1 MLNFMFE
8 KNLTTMK
15 KLLFFISILSSTFF
29 FSQIYMSTATHYY
42 NPYQMTIQGNGTI
55 YYTQDGT
62 TPTLSSSSEVNSVN
76 ILIDQNKEIKAFLV
90 NNTGNTSA
98 VFTKKYFTG
107 AIPDAHIFF
116 KPPSGWTNGACV
128 RVEMINP
135 NSINGFVIDNLGSGY
150 SMNNT
155 GCDGWYKITKS
166 FETANVSFTNCY
178 LYQNFPGNIDTP
190 LIPMGSSI
198 YYDFSSGVIT
208 NPPSCLLGTKDV
220 KHKDVTLVKIYP
232 NPVAEILQI
241 NTDKDFVEYE
251 ILDGTGRLVSKEKF
265 SKAISVNHLSA
276 GNYFV
281 KLIDNKN
288 DFVFVKFIK
297 K

>member
-15 KLLFFISILSSTFF
+15 KLLFFISIFSSAFF
-29 FSQIYMSTATHYY
+29 FSQINMSVATHFY
-42 NPYQMTIQGNGTI
+42 NPYQMNIQGNGTI
-55 YYTQDGT
+55 YYTTDGT
-62 TPTLSSSSEVNSVN
+62 TPTLSSSSAVNSVN

-116 KPPSGWTNGACV
+116 KPPSGWANGACV
-128 RVEMINP
+128 RVEMLNP
-135 NSINGFVIDNLGSGY
+135 NSIDGFVIDNFGSGY

-155 GCDGWYKITKS
+155 GCNGWYKITKS

-178 LYQNFPGNIDTP
+178 LYQNFPGNIGTP
-190 LIPMGSSI
+190 PVPMGSSI

-220 KHKDVTLVKIYP
+220 RQKDITLVKVYP
-232 NPVAEILQI
+232 NPVADVLQI

-251 ILDGTGRLVSKEKF
+251 ILDGTGRVISKEKF
-265 SKAISVNHLSA
+265 LKSIAVHQLIS

-288 DFVFVKFIK
+288 DFVLVKFIK

>member
-62 TPTLSSSSEVNSVN
+62 TPTLSSSSAVNSVN

-90 NNTGNTSA
+90 NSTGNTSA

-107 AIPDAHIFF
+107 VIPDAHIFF

-135 NSINGFVIDNLGSGY
+135 NSIDGFVIDNLGSGY

-220 KHKDVTLVKIYP
+220 KHKDVTLVKVYP

-241 NTDKDFVEYE
+241 NTDKDFMEYE

>member
-15 KLLFFISILSSTFF
+15 KLLFFISIFSSTFF
-29 FSQIYMSTATHYY
+29 FSQINMSVATHFY
-42 NPYQMTIQGNGTI
+42 NPYQMNIQGNGTI
-55 YYTQDGT
+55 YYTTDGT
-62 TPTLSSSSEVNSVN
+62 TPTLSSSSAVNSVN

-90 NNTGNTSA
+90 SSTGNTSA

-135 NSINGFVIDNLGSGY
+135 NSIDGFVIDNLGSGY

-220 KHKDVTLVKIYP
+220 KHKDVTLVKVYP

-241 NTDKDFVEYE
+241 NTDKNFVMYE
-251 ILDGTGRLVSKEKF
+251 ILEGTGRVISKEKF
-265 SKAISVNHLSA
+265 SKSIPVNHLSS

-281 KLIDNKN
+281 KLIDNKH

>member
-1 MLNFMFE
+1 MLNFMYK

-15 KLLFFISILSSTFF
+15 KLLFFISIFSSAFF

-42 NPYQMTIQGNGTI
+42 NSYPMTIQGNGTI
-55 YYTQDGT
+55 YYTEDGT
-62 TPTLSSSSEVNSVN
+62 TPTLSSSSAINSVN

-90 NNTGNTSA
+90 NSTGNTST

-135 NSINGFVIDNLGSGY
+135 NSIDGFVIDNLGSGY

-220 KHKDVTLVKIYP
+220 KHKDVTLVKVYP

-241 NTDKDFVEYE
+241 NTDKDFMEYE

-276 GNYFV
+276 GKYFV

>member
-1 MLNFMFE
+1 
-8 KNLTTMK
+8 
-15 KLLFFISILSSTFF
+15 
-29 FSQIYMSTATHYY
+29 MSVATHFY
-42 NPYQMTIQGNGTI
+42 NPYQMNIQGNGTI
-55 YYTQDGT
+55 YYTTDGT
-62 TPTLSSSSEVNSVN
+62 TPTLSSSSAVNSVN

-90 NNTGNTSA
+90 SSTGNTSA

-135 NSINGFVIDNLGSGY
+135 NSIDGFVIDNFGSGY

-155 GCDGWYKITKS
+155 GCNGWYKITKN

-190 LIPMGSSI
+190 PVPMGSSI
-198 YYDFSSGVIT
+198 YYDFSSGIIT

-220 KHKDVTLVKIYP
+220 KHKDVTMVKVYP
-232 NPVAEILQI
+232 NPVAEVLQI

-251 ILDGTGRLVSKEKF
+251 ILDGTGRVISKEKF
-265 SKAISVNHLSA
+265 LKSIAVHHLIS

-288 DFVFVKFIK
+288 DFVLVKFIK

>member
-1 MLNFMFE
+1 
-8 KNLTTMK
+8 
-15 KLLFFISILSSTFF
+15 
-29 FSQIYMSTATHYY
+29 MSTATHYY

-55 YYTQDGT
+55 YYTEDGT
-62 TPTLSSSSEVNSVN
+62 TPTLSLSSAINSVN

-90 NNTGNTSA
+90 NSTGNTSA

-220 KHKDVTLVKIYP
+220 KHKDVTLVKVYP

>member
-1 MLNFMFE
+1 
-8 KNLTTMK
+8 MK
-15 KLLFFISILSSTFF
+15 KLFFFISIFSSAFF
-29 FSQIYMSTATHYY
+29 FSQINMSVATHFY
-42 NPYQMTIQGNGTI
+42 NPYQMNIQGNGTI
-55 YYTQDGT
+55 YYTTDGT
-62 TPTLSSSSEVNSVN
+62 TPTLSSSSAVNSVN

-107 AIPDAHIFF
+107 VIPDAHIFF
-116 KPPSGWTNGACV
+116 KPPSGWTNGTCV

-135 NSINGFVIDNLGSGY
+135 NSIDGFVIDNLGSGY

-198 YYDFSSGVIT
+198 YYDFSSGIIT

-220 KHKDVTLVKIYP
+220 KHKDVTLVKVYP

-241 NTDKDFVEYE
+241 NTDKDFVGYE
-251 ILDGTGRLVSKEKF
+251 ILDGTGRVISKEKF
-265 SKAISVNHLSA
+265 SKSISVNHLSS

-281 KLIDNKN
+281 KLIDNKH